1 MEKIGKMIFFKFNIY
16 IYIYIYIYIF
26 FFELVHLIMGID
38 TRLHAFLNSAVG
50 RAEWLASRSC
60 RTGLDKGAGG
70 SSK

>member
-1 MEKIGKMIFFKFNIY
+1 MEKIGKMIFFKFN
-16 IYIYIYIYIF
+16 IYIF